1 MKEKQWFYSQN
12 FILTFIIKLLGPY
25 SQHFIFFVTYELAQ
39 LARVLS
45 YSKLEMLVREEQSS
59 LFDSF
64 VSYVKNEVLWIR
76 ALSPKY

>member
-12 FILTFIIKLLGPY
+12 FTLTFILKLLGLY

-39 LARVLS
+39 LVRVLS
-45 YSKLEMLVREEQSS
+45 YSKLEMLVREEHYT

-64 VSYVKNEVLWIR
+64 VSYVKNEVL
-76 ALSPKY
+76 